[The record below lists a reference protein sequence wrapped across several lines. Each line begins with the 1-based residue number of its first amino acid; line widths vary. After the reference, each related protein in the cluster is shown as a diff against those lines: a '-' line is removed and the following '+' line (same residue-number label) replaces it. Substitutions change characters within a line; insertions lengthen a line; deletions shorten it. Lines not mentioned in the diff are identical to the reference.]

1 MLRPILVRLHRWA
14 GLAMA
19 IFLVIAGLTGSV
31 IAFNHE
37 LDEWLNPG
45 LFEVSGRGVAIP
57 AFELAASVER
67 ADPRVKVTYFPLAA
81 ETGHALVVGVTGRLD
96 PATGKPREIGY
107 SQVFFDP
114 VTGQRLGERKWGA
127 FQLDRAH
134 LIPFLYSLHYTLH
147 LPERWGVWLM
157 GVIALAWVLDCFI
170 GFWLTLPPRR
180 KSADASE
187 EGASGGRTFWQRW
200 KPAWKIKSGASAARL
215 NFDLHRAAGLWLW
228 ALLLMMSVSAVYLN
242 LQFEVFR
249 PVLSRITTI
258 TPHPIE
264 LAAARKR
271 VASVEPMVSF
281 ADVVGAARQEGA
293 RRGWLAP
300 FDVFYSQEFGAY
312 GVGFGDH
319 HAPGL
324 GVPWVYFDDRD
335 GRLLGESVPGAGTAG
350 DVFMQW
356 MLPLHTGQII
366 GLPGRIIICITG
378 LAVAVLSITGV
389 VIWARKRRS
398 QALDPR
404 RQDDGLALRREIFP
418 AQDRG

>member
-1 MLRPILVRLHRWA
+1 MRSVLVSLHRWV

-19 IFLVIAGLTGSV
+19 LFLIIAGLTGAV

-45 LFEVSGRGVAIP
+45 LFRVHSRGEAKSSYE
-57 AFELAASVER
+57 FAARVER
-67 ADPRVKVTYFPLAA
+67 EDPRAKATYFQLEP
-81 ETGHALVVGVTGRLD
+81 EPGHSLMVSVAGRLD
-96 PATGKPREIGY
+96 PKTGKPREIGY

-114 VTGQRLGERKWGA
+114 VTGERLGEREWGA
-127 FQLDRAH
+127 FRLDRAH

-157 GVIALAWVLDCFI
+157 GVIALAWILDCFV
-170 GFWLTLPPRR
+170 GFWLTLPRGRPFFQRWGR
-180 KSADASE
+180 SWKIRP
-187 EGASGGRTFWQRW
+187 EGA
-200 KPAWKIKSGASAARL
+200 AARF
-215 NFDLHRAAGLWLW
+215 NFDLHRAGGLWFW
-228 ALLLMMSVSAVYLN
+228 GLLLMMSVSAVYLN

-249 PVLSRITTI
+249 PVMSRLTTI

-264 LAAARKR
+264 LAASRKR
-271 VASVEPMVSF
+271 VAGADPAVSF
-281 ADVVGAARQEGA
+281 ADVVAVARKEGEQ
-293 RRGWLAP
+293 RGWAPP

-324 GVPWVYFDDRD
+324 GVPWLFLDDRD
-335 GRLLGESVPGAGTAG
+335 GHALGETVPGQGTAG

-366 GLPGRIIICITG
+366 GLPGRILICIVG
-378 LAVAVLSITGV
+378 LAVAMLSITGV
-389 VIWARKRRS
+389 VIWAKKRRR
-398 QALDPR
+398 AAAEEER
-404 RQDDGLALRREIFP
+404 RVPVAVQQP
-418 AQDRG
+418 

>member
-1 MLRPILVRLHRWA
+1 MLRPILVRLHRWV

-45 LFEVSGRGVAIP
+45 LFEVSSRGEAIP
-57 AFELAASVER
+57 AFELAARVER
-67 ADPRVKVTYFPLAA
+67 ADPRAKATYFPLAA
-81 ETGHALVVGVTGRLD
+81 EPGHALVVGVTGRLD
-96 PATGKPREIGY
+96 PKTGKPREIGY

-114 VTGQRLGERKWGA
+114 VTGQRLGEREWGA
-127 FQLDRAH
+127 FRLDRAH
-134 LIPFLYSLHYTLH
+134 LVPFLYSLHYTLH
-147 LPERWGVWLM
+147 LPGRWGVWLM
-157 GVIALAWVLDCFI
+157 GVIALAWILDCLV
-170 GFWLTLPPRR
+170 GFWLTLPRGRPFFRR
-180 KSADASE
+180 WGRSWKIRS
-187 EGASGGRTFWQRW
+187 EGA
-200 KPAWKIKSGASAARL
+200 AARF

-228 ALLLMMSVSAVYLN
+228 VLLLIMSVSAVYLN

-264 LAAARKR
+264 VAATRKR
-271 VASVEPMVSF
+271 AASVEPQVSF
-281 ADVVGAARQEGA
+281 ADVVGVARKEGA
-293 RRGWLAP
+293 RRGWVPP

-335 GRLLGESVPGAGTAG
+335 GRVLGESVPGAGTAG

-398 QALDPR
+398 QALDLR
-404 RQDDGLALRREIFP
+404 RRDDGLALWREIIP
-418 AQDRG
+418 SRD